1 MDILVRIK
9 RAVIAGRHRFSGK
22 ALREMAADGLT
33 KRDVIESVLTAKA
46 IYKMI
51 RSTSPFREHA
61 RERLYVIRSRNLG
74 GLLVYTKGK
83 LISEEGR
90 ETFYFL
96 VSSKRAQ
103 WS

>member
-1 MDILVRIK
+1 MDILIRIK

-33 KRDVIESVLTAKA
+33 KRDVIESILTATA
-46 IYKMI
+46 IYKTI
-51 RSTSPFREHA
+51 RSKSPFRDHA
-61 RERLYVIRSRNLG
+61 RERLYVIQSRNLS
-74 GLLVYTKGK
+74 GLLVYSKGK
-83 LISEEGR
+83 LTSEEGT

-96 VSSKRAQ
+96 VSSKKAH